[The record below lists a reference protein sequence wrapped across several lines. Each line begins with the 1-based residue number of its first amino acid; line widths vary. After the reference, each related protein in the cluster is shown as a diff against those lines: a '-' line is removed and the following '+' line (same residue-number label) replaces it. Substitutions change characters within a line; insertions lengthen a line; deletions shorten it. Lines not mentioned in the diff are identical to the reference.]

1 MPTQLNRFELE
12 NFGKMAANAYLDE
25 GQDLNE
31 TITKLAQEHDLNG
44 HQINRVVENSNI
56 LVNGALV
63 TKAREN
69 HEDPRVTFPLA
80 NSAQIMEALSDHKQA
95 SLHKE
100 AAVKKLF
107 TVAPADIDRQRV
119 VDGVFGKLASD
130 PYAHEFASRDHVVM
144 AADFVKNAAKASA
157 DAETTTAATL
167 SYVCATLA
175 SMENRALTDH
185 SLAKVAM
192 DEAES
197 ELRQEINDQILSGL
211 SPATVRDVVKAAGLD
226 KATSK
231 YLDVLVTKVASGLR
245 AREGQS
251 AFVDRSLVNK
261 QHPLIVK
268 AAEVSQRVQAAVQ
281 SRQGLRKLSASH
293 QAARLHYGR
302 AVREGR

>member
-31 TITKLAQEHDLNG
+31 TITKLAREHELNG
-44 HQINRVVENSNI
+44 HQVNRVVENANI

-63 TKAREN
+63 TKAREA

-80 NSAQIMEALSDHKQA
+80 SSAQVSEALTDNKQA
-95 SLHKE
+95 SLHKA
-100 AAVKKLF
+100 AAVRKLF
-107 TVAPADIDRQRV
+107 TVKPETVDRQRV

-130 PYAHEFASRDHVVM
+130 PYAHEFVSRDHVAM
-144 AADFVKNAAKASA
+144 AAGFIKDAAQTAR

-167 SYVCATLA
+167 GYVCATLA
-175 SMENRALTDH
+175 SLEHQALTDH
-185 SLAKVAM
+185 NLAKMAM

-197 ELRQEINDQILSGL
+197 VLRQEINDQILSGVA
-211 SPATVRDVVKAAGLD
+211 PATARDVVKAANLD
-226 KATSK
+226 KATTK
-231 YLDVLVTKVASGLR
+231 YLDVLVTKIASGLR

-251 AFVDRSLVNK
+251 AFVDRSLVNR
-261 QHPLIVK
+261 QHPLIIK
-268 AAEVSQRVQAAVQ
+268 AAEVSKHVQTAIQ
-281 SRQGLRKLSASH
+281 SRRGLSKLSASH
-293 QAARLHYGR
+293 QAARLQYGQ